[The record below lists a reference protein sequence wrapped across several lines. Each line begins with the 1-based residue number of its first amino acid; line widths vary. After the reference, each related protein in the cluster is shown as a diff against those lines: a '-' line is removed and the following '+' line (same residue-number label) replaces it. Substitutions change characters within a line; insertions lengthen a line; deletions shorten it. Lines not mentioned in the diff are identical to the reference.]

1 MAFLLLMNGLNLVNP
16 QNHHT
21 IAKPVKSFNNMFA

>member
-1 MAFLLLMNGLNLVNP
+1 MAFLLLKYGLNLVTP
-16 QNHHT
+16 QNHHA